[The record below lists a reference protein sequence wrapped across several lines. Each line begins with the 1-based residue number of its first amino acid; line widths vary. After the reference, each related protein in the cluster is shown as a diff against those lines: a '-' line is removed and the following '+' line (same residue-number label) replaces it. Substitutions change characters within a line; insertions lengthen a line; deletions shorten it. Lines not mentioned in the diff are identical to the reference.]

1 MAAVRAKQTFICY
14 VDGVRTVAAEGS
26 MYDSG
31 DKIVK
36 EHPEHFDAPEA
47 AVRKAPEPA
56 SRPTAK
62 AAAPVAKKV

>member
-26 MYDSG
+26 MFDAG

-36 EHPEHFDAPEA
+36 EHPEHFDVPEA

-62 AAAPVAKKV
+62 TTVAKKV